1 MPVFPESELIINEAG
16 RIYHLNV
23 HPSEIAPIVIT
34 VGDPGRVPR
43 VSRHFDRIDAQVQKR
58 EFVTHTGWIGN
69 QRLTV
74 ISSGIGPDNIDI
86 VLNELD
92 ALVNIDFTTRQPR
105 EQLRSLDIIRIG
117 TTGGLQADVPVDSF
131 VVSRF
136 AIGLDNMMH
145 FYQHPPTLPEAELYD
160 DLRDYL
166 QHAGQLPTAPYV
178 CEAHRDLVSA
188 VAKKDLYTGIT
199 LTCPGFYGPQ
209 GRRLRAGSALHP
221 DWLYRLSQFRHKNLA
236 ISNLEMESAAIFG
249 LARLLGH
256 RATSCNAIIANRA
269 NQTFSTN
276 PRQTIDRLIETVL
289 ERIT

>member
-1 MPVFPESELIINEAG
+1 MPVFPESELIISEAG
-16 RIYHLNV
+16 RIYHLDL

-34 VGDPGRVPR
+34 VGDPGRVSR
-43 VSRHFDRIDAQVQKR
+43 VSRHFDRIDVQVQKR

-117 TTGGLQADVPVDSF
+117 TTGGLQSDIPVDSF

-136 AIGLDNMMH
+136 AVGLDNMMH
-145 FYQHPPTLPEAELYD
+145 FYQRPPTLPEAELYD

-166 QHAGQLPTAPYV
+166 QHAGQLPTEPYV

-221 DWLYRLSQFRHKNLA
+221 DWLYRLSQFRHKKLA
-236 ISNLEMESAAIFG
+236 ITNLEMESAAIFG

-276 PRQTIDRLIETVL
+276 PKQTVDRLIETVL